1 PVPIRQHPKESDKGW
16 IAVSSG
22 HDPLDPVR
30 PPQVVMDFIY
40 GREVQAGL
48 RVDDGVGEVAV
59 VGLVQGDDAED
70 VRRVTRVGHEVAIP
84 MPCDKAGNDTPWLPS
99 PHGPLRQ
106 RLLPHPRGWA
116 ADSGWIGALLVGDRE
131 ALTRHRTTG
140 AVT

>member
-1 PVPIRQHPKESDKGW
+1 
-16 IAVSSG
+16 
-22 HDPLDPVR
+22 
-30 PPQVVMDFIY
+30 
-40 GREVQAGL
+40 
-48 RVDDGVGEVAV
+48 
-59 VGLVQGDDAED
+59 
-70 VRRVTRVGHEVAIP
+70 

-140 AVT
+140 AVTSRTKTSEGVAIASPPYRMVMYHTAMDHLEAVYSPDTPSN